1 MLTVRLEPL
10 LEQQLDQLARDTGR
24 SKSFYVKEALT
35 RYLEDRADYLTAV
48 AALERGDEALSAADA
63 RRELG
68 L

>member
-1 MLTVRLEPL
+1 MLTVRLGDE

-24 SKSFYVKEALT
+24 PKSFYVKEALV

-48 AALERGDEALSAADA
+48 AALEREDEALSAADV
-63 RRELG
+63 RSELG